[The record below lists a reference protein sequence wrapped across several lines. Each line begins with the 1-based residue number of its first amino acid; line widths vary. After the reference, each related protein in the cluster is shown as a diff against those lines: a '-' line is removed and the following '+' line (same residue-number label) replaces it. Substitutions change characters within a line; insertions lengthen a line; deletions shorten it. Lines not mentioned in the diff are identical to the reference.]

1 MRGACKKFATGDSLS
16 PIDRGDGNVMA
27 KLGDVCTI
35 VSGTTPKTSVS
46 EYWDGDINWIT
57 PAELNED
64 TVVINESKRKITKAG
79 VNSCGLSP
87 FPAGTVILSSRA
99 PIGKTAMAG
108 TEMYCNQGFK
118 SLICSDKIHN
128 KYLFWFLRSKTE
140 MLNSLGRGATF
151 KEISKSIVENIEIPL
166 PDISEQRRIA
176 DTLDKVSEGIEVCR
190 KMLGELDLMVKAKFG
205 EMFGNIPE
213 TEFVTMGSVCSLITD
228 GTHQP
233 PKFVD
238 SGIPFLFVSNITTN
252 MLTYN
257 AEKFISAETYAELM
271 KRTPVEIGDILL
283 STVGSYG
290 HPAIVK
296 SNKQF
301 SFQRHIAFLKPRHN
315 IIDSTFLHS
324 AILTAGVQRQ
334 IEAKVKGIAQKTL
347 NLSEIRTLRFPL
359 PPLQEQERYAA
370 LVKNINKSKLTIQE
384 IRDKM
389 ETEKLA
395 LMQGYFK

>member
-1 MRGACKKFATGDSLS
+1 M
-16 PIDRGDGNVMA
+16 M
-27 KLGDVCTI
+27 KLGDICSFQSGGTPSRSNSKYFNGTI
-35 VSGTTPKTSVS
+35 P
-46 EYWDGDINWIT
+46 WIT
-57 PAELNED
+57 
-64 TVVINESKRKITKAG
+64 TVALTGGVIDENSAVEFISDDAIRQSAAKIVKPYSIMVGTRVG
-79 VNSCGLSP
+79 VGKVAINS
-87 FPAGTVILSSRA
+87 V
-99 PIGKTAMAG
+99 AMS
-108 TEMYCNQGFK
+108 TSQDVV
-118 SLICSDKIHN
+118 SLIDIDETKWN
-128 KYLFWFLRSKTE
+128 KMFLVKFIQAKNNF
-140 MLNSLGRGATF
+140 LNSQARGATI
-151 KEISKSIVENIEIPL
+151 KGIKIEVLAELEL
-166 PDISEQRRIA
+166 PDIDLPTQRWIA
-176 DTLDKVSEGIEVCR
+176 DTLDKVAEGIGLCR

-395 LMQGYFK
+395 LMQEYFK

>member
-1 MRGACKKFATGDSLS
+1 M
-16 PIDRGDGNVMA
+16 M
-27 KLGDVCTI
+27 KLGDICSFQSGGTPSRSNSKYFNGTI
-35 VSGTTPKTSVS
+35 P
-46 EYWDGDINWIT
+46 WIT
-57 PAELNED
+57 
-64 TVVINESKRKITKAG
+64 TVALTGDVIDENSAVEFISDDAIRQSAAKIVKPYSIMVGTRVG
-79 VNSCGLSP
+79 VGKVAINS
-87 FPAGTVILSSRA
+87 V
-99 PIGKTAMAG
+99 AMS
-108 TEMYCNQGFK
+108 TSQDVV
-118 SLICSDKIHN
+118 SLIDIDETKWN
-128 KYLFWFLRSKTE
+128 KMFLVKFIQAKNNF
-140 MLNSLGRGATF
+140 LNSQARGATI
-151 KEISKSIVENIEIPL
+151 KGIKIEVLAELEL
-166 PDISEQRRIA
+166 PDIDLPTQRWIA
-176 DTLDKVSEGIEVCR
+176 DTLDKVAEGIGLCR

-395 LMQGYFK
+395 LMQGYFG

>member
-1 MRGACKKFATGDSLS
+1 
-16 PIDRGDGNVMA
+16 MA

-46 EYWDGDINWIT
+46 EYWDGNINWIT

-99 PIGKTAMAG
+99 PIGKTAIAG

-118 SLICSDKIHN
+118 NLICSDKIHN

-166 PDISEQRRIA
+166 PDLPTQQRIA

-190 KMLGELDLMVKAKFG
+190 KMLGELDLMVKAKFV
-205 EMFGNIPE
+205 EMFGDVVQNSKHLPIRTLPEISENLDSRRIPI
-213 TEFVTMGSVCSLITD
+213 TGSVREKGIYPYY
-228 GTHQP
+228 GA
-233 PKFVD
+233 
-238 SGIPFLFVSNITTN
+238 SGIVDYVKDYLFD
-252 MLTYN
+252 
-257 AEKFISAETYAELM
+257 EE
-271 KRTPVEIGDILL
+271 ILL
-283 STVGSYG
+283 ISEDGANLLARSTPIAFSAAGKVWVNNHAHVLRFRDRATQCYVENFLNMIDISNYVTGTAQ
-290 HPAIVK
+290 PKLNQAKLNAIPIPTPELDAQ
-296 SNKQF
+296 KQF
-301 SFQRHIAFLKPRHN
+301 MEF
-315 IIDSTFLHS
+315 T
-324 AILTAGVQRQ
+324 RQ
-334 IEAKVKGIAQKTL
+334 IEKI
-347 NLSEIRTLRFPL
+347 
-359 PPLQEQERYAA
+359 
-370 LVKNINKSKLTIQE
+370 KLTIHGLL
-384 IRDKM
+384 DKM

-395 LMQGYFK
+395 LMQGYFGREV

>member
-1 MRGACKKFATGDSLS
+1 M
-16 PIDRGDGNVMA
+16 M
-27 KLGDVCTI
+27 KLGDICSFQSGGTPSRSNSKYFNGTI
-35 VSGTTPKTSVS
+35 P
-46 EYWDGDINWIT
+46 WIT
-57 PAELNED
+57 
-64 TVVINESKRKITKAG
+64 TVALTGGVIDENSAVEFISDDAIRQSAAKIVKPYSIMVGTRVG
-79 VNSCGLSP
+79 VGKVAINS
-87 FPAGTVILSSRA
+87 V
-99 PIGKTAMAG
+99 AMS
-108 TEMYCNQGFK
+108 TSQDVV
-118 SLICSDKIHN
+118 SLIDIDETKWN
-128 KYLFWFLRSKTE
+128 KMFLVKLIQAKNNF
-140 MLNSLGRGATF
+140 LNSQARGATI
-151 KEISKSIVENIEIPL
+151 KGIKIEVLAELEL
-166 PDISEQRRIA
+166 PDIDLPTQRWIA
-176 DTLDKVSEGIEVCR
+176 DTLDKVAEGIGLCR

-395 LMQGYFK
+395 LMQEYFK

>member
-1 MRGACKKFATGDSLS
+1 MMTAFSDVFADVTKQGT
-16 PIDRGDGNVMA
+16 
-27 KLGDVCTI
+27 KLQT
-35 VSGTTPKTSVS
+35 S
-46 EYWDGDINWIT
+46 EYLPSGKYPIIDQGQDDIAGYTDREDGLFTDV
-57 PAELNED
+57 PAIIFGDHTRIVKYVDMPFFLGAD
-64 TVVINESKRKITKAG
+64 GVKVLKATIPDVDYRYLYYAVSAVKIPNTG
-79 VNSCGLSP
+79 YN
-87 FPAGTVILSSRA
+87 RH
-99 PIGKTAMAG
+99 
-108 TEMYCNQGFK
+108 FK
-118 SLICSDKIHN
+118 WL
-128 KYLFWFLRSKTE
+128 
-140 MLNSLGRGATF
+140 
-151 KEISKSIVENIEIPL
+151 KEAQISL
-166 PDISEQRRIA
+166 PDLSTQRRIA
-176 DTLDKVSEGIEVCR
+176 DTLDKVSEGIGLCR
-190 KMLGELDLMVKAKFG
+190 KMLGKLDLMVKAKFV

-384 IRDKM
+384 IRNKM

-395 LMQGYFK
+395 LMQEYFG

>member
-1 MRGACKKFATGDSLS
+1 M
-16 PIDRGDGNVMA
+16 M
-27 KLGDVCTI
+27 KLGDICSFQSGGTPSRSNSKYFNGTI
-35 VSGTTPKTSVS
+35 P
-46 EYWDGDINWIT
+46 WIT
-57 PAELNED
+57 
-64 TVVINESKRKITKAG
+64 TVALTGGVIDENSAVEFISDDAIRQSAAKIVKPYSIMVGTRVG
-79 VNSCGLSP
+79 VGKVAINS
-87 FPAGTVILSSRA
+87 V
-99 PIGKTAMAG
+99 AMS
-108 TEMYCNQGFK
+108 TSQDVV
-118 SLICSDKIHN
+118 SLIDIDETKWN
-128 KYLFWFLRSKTE
+128 KMFLVKFIQAKNNF
-140 MLNSLGRGATF
+140 LNSQARGATI
-151 KEISKSIVENIEIPL
+151 KGIKIEVLAELEL
-166 PDISEQRRIA
+166 PDIDLPTQRWIA
-176 DTLDKVSEGIEVCR
+176 DTLDKVAEGIGLCR

-301 SFQRHIAFLKPRHN
+301 SFQRHIAFLKPRHD

-395 LMQGYFK
+395 LMQGYFG

>member
-1 MRGACKKFATGDSLS
+1 M
-16 PIDRGDGNVMA
+16 M
-27 KLGDVCTI
+27 KLGDICSFQSGGTPSRSNSKYFNGTI
-35 VSGTTPKTSVS
+35 P
-46 EYWDGDINWIT
+46 WIT
-57 PAELNED
+57 
-64 TVVINESKRKITKAG
+64 TVALTGGVIDENSAVEFISDDAIRQSAAKIVKPYSIMVGTRVG
-79 VNSCGLSP
+79 VGKVAINS
-87 FPAGTVILSSRA
+87 V
-99 PIGKTAMAG
+99 AMS
-108 TEMYCNQGFK
+108 TSQDVV
-118 SLICSDKIHN
+118 SLIDIDETKWN
-128 KYLFWFLRSKTE
+128 KMFLVKFIQAKNNF
-140 MLNSLGRGATF
+140 LNSQARGATI
-151 KEISKSIVENIEIPL
+151 KGIKIEVLAELEL
-166 PDISEQRRIA
+166 PDIDLPTQRWIA

-190 KMLGELDLMVKAKFG
+190 KMLGELDLMVKAKFV

-213 TEFVTMGSVCSLITD
+213 TEFATMGSVCSLITD

-384 IRDKM
+384 ICDKM

-395 LMQGYFK
+395 LMQEYFK

>member
-1 MRGACKKFATGDSLS
+1 MSFLT
-16 PIDRGDGNVMA
+16 
-27 KLGDVCTI
+27 DVCSI
-35 VSGTTPKTSVS
+35 QYGYPFDSALFNSNDGTPLVRIRDVVPGFSNTYTTEKCDECYYVENDDMLIGMDGEFNIAYWKGGHAYLNQRVCKIIPKEGVHKRYLFYQLMPILKRIENRTAFVTVKHLS
-46 EYWDGDINWIT
+46 
-57 PAELNED
+57 ARELN
-64 TVVINESKRKITKAG
+64 KIEF
-79 VNSCGLSP
+79 S
-87 FPAGTVILSSRA
+87 
-99 PIGKTAMAG
+99 
-108 TEMYCNQGFK
+108 
-118 SLICSDKIHN
+118 
-128 KYLFWFLRSKTE
+128 
-140 MLNSLGRGATF
+140 
-151 KEISKSIVENIEIPL
+151 L
-166 PDISEQRRIA
+166 PDFQTQRQIA
-176 DTLDKVSEGIEVCR
+176 DTLDKVSEGIALCR

-290 HPAIVK
+290 HPAIVE

-359 PPLQEQERYAA
+359 PPLQEQEGYAA

-395 LMQGYFK
+395 LMQEYFG

>member
-1 MRGACKKFATGDSLS
+1 M
-16 PIDRGDGNVMA
+16 M
-27 KLGDVCTI
+27 KLGDICSFQSGGTPSRSNSKYFNGTI
-35 VSGTTPKTSVS
+35 P
-46 EYWDGDINWIT
+46 WIT
-57 PAELNED
+57 
-64 TVVINESKRKITKAG
+64 TVALTGGVIDENSAVEFISDDAIRQSAAKIVKPYSIMVGTRVG
-79 VNSCGLSP
+79 VGKVAINS
-87 FPAGTVILSSRA
+87 V
-99 PIGKTAMAG
+99 AMS
-108 TEMYCNQGFK
+108 TSQDVV
-118 SLICSDKIHN
+118 SLIDIDETKWN
-128 KYLFWFLRSKTE
+128 KMFLVKLIQAKNNF
-140 MLNSLGRGATF
+140 LNSQARGATI
-151 KEISKSIVENIEIPL
+151 KGIKIEVLAELEL
-166 PDISEQRRIA
+166 PDIDLPTQRWIA
-176 DTLDKVSEGIEVCR
+176 DTLDKVAEGIGLCR
-190 KMLGELDLMVKAKFG
+190 KMLGELDLMVKAKFV

-233 PKFVD
+233 PKFVV

-324 AILTAGVQRQ
+324 TILTAGVQRQ

-395 LMQGYFK
+395 LMQEYFK

>member
-1 MRGACKKFATGDSLS
+1 MMNCELRQLNTFIKSCSTSNAAIKNTASPIPKEGWYPAYSASGQDVWLPEYRYSGKGIVVSAVGARCGKCFQADGKWNVTANTHVLLVDESIADYKYCWYLLNNENWWIKSGSGQPFVKVKDSLNRS
-16 PIDRGDGNVMA
+16 ILLPDLSTQQNIA
-27 KLGDVCTI
+27 TI
-35 VSGTTPKTSVS
+35 
-46 EYWDGDINWIT
+46 
-57 PAELNED
+57 L
-64 TVVINESKRKITKAG
+64 
-79 VNSCGLSP
+79 
-87 FPAGTVILSSRA
+87 
-99 PIGKTAMAG
+99 
-108 TEMYCNQGFK
+108 
-118 SLICSDKIHN
+118 DKI
-128 KYLFWFLRSKTE
+128 
-140 MLNSLGRGATF
+140 
-151 KEISKSIVENIEIPL
+151 
-166 PDISEQRRIA
+166 
-176 DTLDKVSEGIEVCR
+176 SEGIALCR
-190 KMLGELDLMVKAKFG
+190 KMMDELDLMVKAKFG

-395 LMQGYFK
+395 LMQEYFG

>member
-1 MRGACKKFATGDSLS
+1 M
-16 PIDRGDGNVMA
+16 M
-27 KLGDVCTI
+27 KLGDICSFQSGGTPSRSNSKYFNGTI
-35 VSGTTPKTSVS
+35 P
-46 EYWDGDINWIT
+46 WIT
-57 PAELNED
+57 
-64 TVVINESKRKITKAG
+64 TVALTGGVIDENSAVEFISDDAIRQSAAKIVKPYSIMVGTRVG
-79 VNSCGLSP
+79 VGKVAINS
-87 FPAGTVILSSRA
+87 V
-99 PIGKTAMAG
+99 AMS
-108 TEMYCNQGFK
+108 TSQDVV
-118 SLICSDKIHN
+118 SLIDIDETKWN
-128 KYLFWFLRSKTE
+128 KMFLVKFIQAKNNF
-140 MLNSLGRGATF
+140 LNSQARGATI
-151 KEISKSIVENIEIPL
+151 KGIKIEVLAELEL
-166 PDISEQRRIA
+166 PDIDLPTQRWIA
-176 DTLDKVSEGIEVCR
+176 DTLDKVAEGIGLCR
-190 KMLGELDLMVKAKFG
+190 KMLGKLDLMVKAKFV

-395 LMQGYFK
+395 LMQEYFR